1 MANKVLFGISNLH
14 VGTYT
19 EVTTT
24 SGTTVTLGTPYH
36 QKGAVSMS
44 PTEANEKTDF
54 YADDILYYSSFAG
67 GTFEGEIEVAMF
79 DDKFK
84 KDFLGYVSLTNGG
97 LAIKKNATKPKV
109 YVAFEVQGD
118 TEARRVIF
126 YNVEFGAITRSY
138 STITETKEPQTETI
152 AFTATGDTTTGV
164 TMATLKPGDSGY
176 NSLFSSPAA
185 PVIST
190 T

>member
-54 YADDILYYSSFAG
+54 YADNILYYSGFAG

-79 DDKFK
+79 DDSFK
-84 KDFLGYVSLTNGG
+84 KTYLGYVSLTNGG

-109 YVAFEVQGD
+109 YIAFEVDGD
-118 TEARRVIF
+118 AEKRRVIF
-126 YNVEFGAITRSY
+126 YNAEFGAITRSY
-138 STITETKEPQTETI
+138 TTITETKEPQTETI
-152 AFTATGDTTTGV
+152 AFTAAGDNNTGV
-164 TMATLKPGDSGY
+164 TMATLKPGDTGY
-176 NSLFSSPAA
+176 STLFTTPTA
-185 PVIST
+185 PVIAT